1 MEAHMAD
8 AVAKGAKVETG
19 GTLLRQGGVWC
30 PPTVL
35 SGVPHDMAVMREETF
50 GPILPVMAWSTTE
63 EAIELAND
71 TGFGLSGSVIA
82 GTRGAGLA
90 TPLEINVADVSN
102 NTSGLYMLNL
112 YPGLT
117 NLGLHG

>member
-35 SGVPHDMAVMREETF
+35 SGVTHDMAVMREETF

-63 EAIELAND
+63 EAIALANA
-71 TGFGLSGSVIA
+71 TRFGLSGSVIA
-82 GTRGAGLA
+82 GTEAEGLA
-90 TPLEINVADVSN
+90 LAVR
-102 NTSGLYMLNL
+102 
-112 YPGLT
+112 
-117 NLGLHG
+117 LHAGGISLHA